1 MNMNIENT
9 KASGATDHYLGS
21 GDLSGTVGVTS
32 ALIKADKQLLEQ
44 EHILAPGAS
53 GSMGNPYKM
62 LRTQVLIKLGQLG
75 TNTLAVLSSHAGAGK
90 TMTAI
95 NLAIAIAAE
104 KGRTALLV
112 DLDLQ
117 NPSVSKRFGF
127 EPKIGVEDCIKS
139 GRPVHEALV
148 KISGYERLTI
158 LPAKNRVE
166 NSSELLTDEVAGN
179 IVQEL
184 RTRYSNRIII
194 IDLPPVLEADD
205 ALAFSKHI
213 GAGLF
218 VVRETKTIKP
228 DIVRSMEIMH
238 DLKIV
243 GTVLNGTRE
252 KIKTY
257 Y

>member
-1 MNMNIENT
+1 MNIENV
-9 KASGATDHYLGS
+9 KGSGVAEHYIGS
-21 GDLSGTVGVTS
+21 GDSSAPTGVTS
-32 ALIKADKQLLEQ
+32 ALVQADQRKFEQ
-44 EHILAPGAS
+44 EHILPPGAR
-53 GSMGNPYKM
+53 GSMGNPYKI
-62 LRTQVLIKLGQLG
+62 LRTQVLLKLEQLG
-75 TNTLAVLSSHAGAGK
+75 TNTLAVLSSHSGAGK
-90 TMTAI
+90 TLTAI

-117 NPSVSKRFGF
+117 NPCLSKRLGF
-127 EPKIGVEDCIKS
+127 EPKLGVEDCIKS
-139 GRPVHEALV
+139 NQPVHEALV
-148 KISGYERLTI
+148 KIGGYERLTV

-166 NSSELLTDEVAGN
+166 NSSELLTDEVAAKL
-179 IVQEL
+179 VQEL
-184 RTRYSNRIII
+184 KTRYANRIII
-194 IDLPPVLEADD
+194 FDLPPVLEADD

-218 VVRETKTIKP
+218 VVRESKTIRE
-228 DIVRSMEIMH
+228 DVIRSIELMH

-252 KIKTY
+252 RIKTY